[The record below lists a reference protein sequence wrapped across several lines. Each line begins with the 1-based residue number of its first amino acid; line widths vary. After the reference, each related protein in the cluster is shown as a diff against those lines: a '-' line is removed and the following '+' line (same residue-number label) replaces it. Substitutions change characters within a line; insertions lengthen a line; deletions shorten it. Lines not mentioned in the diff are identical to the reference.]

1 MSFENILVTQKDHIT
16 TITLNRASSYNS
28 LSLGT
33 LKELIKVFK
42 DISRDPA
49 VRCIIVTGDGK
60 GFSTGADLM
69 ELGANLDSVDI
80 SQILRD
86 GLNVLALTMRG
97 LEKPI
102 ICAVNGVA
110 AGAGA
115 SLALMGDYRIGT
127 ENSSFVFAAFA
138 NIGLVPDGGGTFL
151 LQQVVGA
158 GKALELF
165 LLSDGKNRLSAE
177 EAHGLGI
184 LNRVVSPEALLSTAE
199 AIAERLSALP
209 PKATGWTKRAIYR
222 ADGGTLAEALEYEAL
237 MQAAAFKTADFKE
250 GVSAFIEKRA
260 PKFTGE

>member
-1 MSFENILVTQKDHIT
+1 MSFENILVTQKDHVT
-16 TITLNRASSYNS
+16 TITLNRATSYNS

-33 LKELIKVFK
+33 LKDLIKAFR
-42 DISRDPA
+42 DIGRDKN
-49 VRCIIVTGDGK
+49 VRSVIVTGDGK

-80 SQILRD
+80 SQVLRD
-86 GLNVLALTMRG
+86 GLNVLAQTMRG

-165 LLSDGKNRLSAE
+165 LLSDGKNRLSADD
-177 EAHGLGI
+177 AHTLGI
-184 LNRVVSPEALLSTAE
+184 LNRVVSADELLTSAE
-199 AIAERLSALP
+199 AVAERFAHLP
-209 PKATGWTKRAIYR
+209 PKAVGWTKRAIYR
-222 ADGGTLAEALEYEAL
+222 ADGSTLADALEYEAL
-237 MQAAAFKTADFKE
+237 MQRAAFKTADFRE

>member
-1 MSFENILVTQKDHIT
+1 MSFENILVSQNNHIT

-28 LSLGT
+28 LSLAT
-33 LKELIKVFK
+33 LKELIKAFK
-42 DISRDPA
+42 DIGRDTNT
-49 VRCIIVTGDGK
+49 RCVIVTGDGK

-69 ELGANLDSVDI
+69 ELGANLDNVDI

-86 GLNVLALTMRG
+86 GLNVLAQTMRG

-127 ENSSFVFAAFA
+127 ENTSFVFAAFA

-165 LLSDGKNRLSAE
+165 LLSDGKNRLSAQD
-177 EAHGLGI
+177 AHTFGI
-184 LNRVVSPEALLSTAE
+184 LNRVVSAEELLPLF
-199 AIAERLSALP
+199 RL
-209 PKATGWTKRAIYR
+209 
-222 ADGGTLAEALEYEAL
+222 
-237 MQAAAFKTADFKE
+237 
-250 GVSAFIEKRA
+250 A
-260 PKFTGE
+260 P

>member
-1 MSFENILVTQKDHIT
+1 MSFENILVSQSNHTV

-33 LKELIKVFK
+33 LRELIKAFK
-42 DISRDPA
+42 DISRDA
-49 VRCIIVTGDGK
+49 SVRCVILTGDGK

-80 SQILRD
+80 SQVLRD
-86 GLNVLALTMRG
+86 GLNTLAQAMRG

-102 ICAVNGVA
+102 ICAVNGVS

-127 ENSSFVFAAFA
+127 ENTSFVFAAFA

-165 LLSDGKNRLSAE
+165 LLADGKNRLSAE
-177 EAHGLGI
+177 DARSLGI
-184 LNRVVSPEALLSTAE
+184 LNQVVSADDLLSTAE

-209 PKATGWTKRAIYR
+209 PKAVGWTKRAIYQASDR
-222 ADGGTLAEALEYEAL
+222 TLTEALEYEAL
-237 MQAAAFKTADFKE
+237 MQSAAFNTHDFKE